1 MGFEKETTTMA
12 SVPVE
17 KRQRC
22 AAVFDGAR

>member
-1 MGFEKETTTMA
+1 MGFEKETTTMT

-17 KRQRC
+17 KKQRS